1 MKNRDGRVILPM
13 IYIIALTLCLP
24 LNILYF
30 AVASKLCGPDM
41 EHIGWVLP
49 VYFILCGVYF
59 FAVFALGVL
68 NIVQSFAACR
78 KRDVGFCI
86 KGMLIH
92 KYGLVIFFIVNF
104 MCAFL
109 IYGIGGLGIIMGTR
123 GIALIFGAFWLPGYF
138 VLLGITVFLTWLSLV
153 PGGVYGIQVIRL
165 SKDSGKISA
174 KEAFVQGILQ
184 FCFLLDVLGAMY
196 LSVAKWHAGKK
207 SACVIGLLYITGIA
221 GCIGLFILIRM

>member
-1 MKNRDGRVILPM
+1 MKNRDRRAILPVV
-13 IYIIALTLCLP
+13 YIIVLTLCLP

-30 AVASKLCGPDM
+30 ATVVKLCGPDM

-59 FAVFALGVL
+59 LIVFVLGVL
-68 NIVQSFAACR
+68 NIVQSFAVCG
-78 KRDVGFCI
+78 KQDTGFCI

-109 IYGIGGLGIIMGTR
+109 IYGVGGLGIIMGTR

-138 VLLGITVFLTWLSLV
+138 ALLGITAFVTWLALV
-153 PGGVYGIQVIRL
+153 PGGMYGVQVIRL
-165 SKDSGKISA
+165 SKAFGKISA
-174 KEAFVQGILQ
+174 REALVHGILQ
-184 FCFLLDVLGAMY
+184 FCFLLDVLDAMY
-196 LSVAKWHAGKK
+196 LSVAKWRAGKK
-207 SACVIGLLYITGIA
+207 SACVIGFLYIIGIA